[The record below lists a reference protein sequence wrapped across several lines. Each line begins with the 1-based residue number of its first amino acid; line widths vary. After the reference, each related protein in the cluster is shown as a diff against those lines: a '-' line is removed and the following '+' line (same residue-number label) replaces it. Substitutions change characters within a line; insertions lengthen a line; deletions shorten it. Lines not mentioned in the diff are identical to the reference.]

1 LPPLAGRFVGEAS
14 IIGQTI
20 RIDWLYPDSSTV
32 YDTSATWSWRIGV
45 EWFAGSGAGDIDVG
59 NGTITIENLT
69 AGWGAGSFNGF
80 RFTDALGAIG
90 AFTSFSLVSITGF
103 APPIAPALSFTADE
117 LLVNFTPTGDDNIG
131 DGVGQVYTFAFTI
144 GAVPVPS
151 PRRWRCWTSAG
162 RCRRCPASQ
171 GRLSGSLGEKPINE
185 LARPGYRP
193 GSWLQ
198 PRCVPVR

>member
-1 LPPLAGRFVGEAS
+1 MSRSVNQLAGALCLLSLGVSSAEAS

-32 YDTSATWSWRIGV
+32 YDTSGNVVVADPGV

-144 GAVPVPS
+144 GAVPVPE
-151 PRRWRCWTSAG
+151 
-162 RCRRCPASQ
+162 PAS
-171 GRLSGSLGEKPINE
+171 LALLG
-185 LARPGYRP
+185 LGLVGVAAARR
-193 GSWLQ
+193 
-198 PRCVPVR
+198 RRVA